1 MIKKVKACS
10 ISFSLFT
17 RPAIHPKGQSLVE
30 LSLTL
35 TLLLVLLA
43 GAFDLG
49 SAFIDYIALRD
60 AAQEGA
66 LYGSIDENPILVDK
80 NTNIVQR
87 IQKSSTKPL
96 NMILFSGDCNLDS
109 GICIDY
115 FGKDGNPT
123 IKPCSGDTLVI
134 RVNYRYHL
142 VMPYIGA
149 FIGSQF
155 ISLHATVDN
164 VILAPMCE

>member
-1 MIKKVKACS
+1 
-10 ISFSLFT
+10 
-17 RPAIHPKGQSLVE
+17 LVE

-35 TLLLVLLA
+35 TILLVLLA

-66 LYGSIDENPILVDK
+66 LYGSIDENSIIALR
-80 NTNIVQR
+80 NTNIVKR
-87 IQKSSTKPL
+87 IQKSSTKPVD
-96 NMILFSGDCNLDS
+96 MSIFTGDCNLDS
-109 GICIDY
+109 GICIAY
-115 FGKDGNPT
+115 LGKDGNPT
-123 IKPCSGDTLVI
+123 SKPCSGDKILVQ
-134 RVNYRYHL
+134 VNYRYQL
-142 VMPYIGA
+142 IMPYIGA
-149 FIGSQF
+149 FIGNQF